1 MGVKRRTLKGP
12 DVSSANDLIIM
23 SETPPMA
30 QPEDDQTSKDSSS
43 EATAPQASP
52 KKMPN
57 SQFHHH
63 VVPTEKSGALNVY
76 VQGDLEEAH
85 RDKDNKCVFLTVHD
99 IRSNHA
105 EWETLI
111 QHDTFEEIKKRAIF
125 VHVDLPGQED
135 EAEELPSDFHYPT
148 MQNMGEDLVTVLDQL
163 RIKYVIGLG
172 DGAGSN
178 IIVRFGMM
186 HVSRCLGV
194 ILLNPTTN
202 KVTMME
208 NLKDRFSKWKISNIN
223 PTGEHMIAFRKYGHK
238 LEETE
243 DKAKV
248 LDEYTKGHLSKR
260 SMNKKN
266 LKKFIDSYMNRMDI
280 TGKLASDLTCD
291 ALLVV
296 GSKSSQSYAA
306 EYMHSHMDKTRTS
319 LLKVDGVGNVVEEA
333 PAKLANSILLFC
345 KGLGWLTSVNLPG
358 VERRCSTDSE
368 GAPRKTRTL
377 SMEEYDKPNIRRLSV
392 TSKE

>member
-1 MGVKRRTLKGP
+1 
-12 DVSSANDLIIM
+12 M
-23 SETPPMA
+23 SDTETAPKA
-30 QPEDDQTSKDSSS
+30 QVEEDQASKASS
-43 EATAPQASP
+43 EATAPQTSP
-52 KKMPN
+52 KKLPN
-57 SQFHHH
+57 SFHHH

-99 IRSNHA
+99 IGSNHSS
-105 EWETLI
+105 WERLI
-111 QHDTFEEIKKRAIF
+111 DDESFEEIKKRAIF
-125 VHVDLPGQED
+125 VHIDVPGQGDD
-135 EAEELPSDFHYPT
+135 EEELPNDFHFPT
-148 MQNMGEDLVTVLDQL
+148 MQNLGEDLVTVLDQL
-163 RIKYVIGLG
+163 RIKYCVGLG
-172 DGAGSN
+172 DGAGAN

-202 KVTMME
+202 KVTMMD
-208 NLKDRFSKWKISNIN
+208 NLKDRFAKWKINHIN

-238 LEETE
+238 LEDAD
-243 DKAKV
+243 DKEKA
-248 LDEYTKGHLSKR
+248 LEQFTKKHIRKSTI
-260 SMNKKN
+260 NKKN
-266 LKKFIDSYMNRMDI
+266 LKMYIDAYMNRVDI
-280 TGKLASDLTCD
+280 SGKLAAELRCD

-296 GSKSSQSYAA
+296 GTKSSQCAAA

-319 LLKVDGVGNVVEEA
+319 LLKVDAVGNVVEEA
-333 PAKLANSILLFC
+333 SAKLANSILLFC

-368 GAPRKTRTL
+368 GNPRRQRTL
-377 SMEEYDKPNIRRLSV
+377 SMEEYDKPNIRRLSI